1 MAREMRRKDRQLSA
15 EEAMEILTKG
25 EYGILSTFGTEY
37 PYGIPVNYAVADD
50 AIYIHGACEAGQKAE
65 NIALNGNVCFT
76 VVGRTE
82 VLASA
87 FASKYESVIVLGKAE
102 KADGEAKER
111 ALEALIDKYSPD
123 FQEAGMK
130 YIHAA
135 KDKTAVYR
143 IAIHRITGK
152 ARR

>member
-1 MAREMRRKDRQLSA
+1 MVREMRRKDRQLSG

-37 PYGIPVNYAVADD
+37 PYGVPVNYAVADN
-50 AIYIHGACEAGQKAE
+50 AIYIHGTCEAGQKAE

-76 VVGRTE
+76 VVGKTK
-82 VLASA
+82 VLASK
-87 FASKYESVIVLGKAE
+87 FAAEYESVIVLGKAE

-111 ALEALIDKYSPD
+111 ALEALIDKYSPA
-123 FQEAGMK
+123 FRESGMK

-135 KDKTAVYR
+135 GDKTTVYR
-143 IAIHRITGK
+143 ITIERITGK